1 MKVLVTGATGF
12 VGYAVAALLAE
23 QGHEVAG
30 LTRSDTAV
38 LPRGV
43 RRVCGDLT
51 RANTLVGALMAVDGV
66 CHLAGRTRVRE
77 SWTDPLG
84 YWQANVGGAL
94 TLLGAMLAAGT
105 KRLVLASSCS
115 VYGDRADQPISETA
129 YTAPSNPYGHSK
141 LAADH
146 AATDL
151 AATGALGA
159 VSLRAFNIAGA
170 LPRHPDLDQTR
181 LIPRLLAVQQGTAPE
196 LVVNGDGSA
205 IRDFVHVADMATAF
219 ALALQTCEPGTTRT
233 YNIGSGRAT
242 RVRDVISTVEIV
254 TGRPVPRRYAPAA
267 LEPQELLAD
276 STLIRNELGWRPE
289 RSNLHDIITDAW
301 GALTS
306 N

>member
-23 QGHEVAG
+23 QGHAVHG
-30 LTRSDTAV
+30 LTRSNAALHD
-38 LPRGV
+38 GV
-43 RRVCGDLT
+43 NRVHGDLS
-51 RANTLVGALMAVDGV
+51 RADTLVSALSGMDGV

-84 YWQANVGGAL
+84 YWQANVGGTL

-115 VYGDRADQPISETA
+115 VYGEHAEQPIGEA
-129 YTAPSNPYGHSK
+129 ALTAPSNPYGHSK

-151 AATGALGA
+151 AKTGALGA
-159 VSLRAFNIAGA
+159 VSLRAFNVAGA
-170 LPRHPDLDQTR
+170 VPCRPDRDETR
-181 LIPRLLAVQQGTAPE
+181 LIPRALAAQLGTAPE
-196 LVVNGDGSA
+196 LVINGDGSA
-205 IRDFVHVADMATAF
+205 VRDFVHVSDMAAAF
-219 ALALQTCEPGTTRT
+219 ALALQACEPGTSRS

-242 RVRDVISTVEIV
+242 SVHEVITTVEAV
-254 TGRPVPRRYAPAA
+254 TGRPLPRRHAPAA
-267 LEPQELLAD
+267 QEPRELLAD
-276 STLIRNELGWRPE
+276 STLITKELGWQPKH
-289 RSNLHDIITDAW
+289 SDLHEIITDAW
-301 GALTS
+301 TALTS